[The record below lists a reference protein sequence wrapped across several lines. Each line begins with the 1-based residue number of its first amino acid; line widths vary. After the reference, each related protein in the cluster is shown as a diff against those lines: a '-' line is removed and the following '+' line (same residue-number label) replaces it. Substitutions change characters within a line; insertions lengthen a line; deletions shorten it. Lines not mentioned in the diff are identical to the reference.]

1 MFVDRMNN
9 QAPPENVLND
19 EDDII
24 LTDDNQLMDDARAA
38 IQQELSRNANR
49 TTLINALVV
58 VDGQQQGADEVRSR
72 NNFIQSFNV
81 SS

>member
-9 QAPPENVLND
+9 QAPPENALND